1 MMKIEDEIKQQAF
14 KSEFQKA
21 GVNLIYTYFWMKERI
36 SQNLKEHDITMQQY
50 NVLRI
55 LNGQYPKAVTTSTIR
70 ERMMDKMSDAS
81 RLVDRLKDQGLV
93 DKRVNKDDRRLVSV
107 VISDKGREIIQAIM
121 AKQDVVENT
130 LGGLSQKEA
139 FTLNNLLDK
148 MRG

>member
-1 MMKIEDEIKQQAF
+1 MKIEDEIKQQAF

-81 RLVDRLKDQGLV
+81 RLVERLKVQGLV
-93 DKRVNKDDRRLVSV
+93 DKCVNSHDRRLVSV
-107 VISDKGREIIQAIM
+107 VISEKGRSIINTII

-130 LGGLSQKEA
+130 LGGLSEA
-139 FTLNNLLDK
+139 EARTLNTLLNK

>member
-1 MMKIEDEIKQQAF
+1 MKIEDEIKQRAF

-81 RLVDRLKDQGLV
+81 RLVERLKVQGLV
-93 DKRVNKDDRRLVSV
+93 DKCVNSHDRRLVSV
-107 VISDKGREIIQAIM
+107 VISEKGRSIINTII

-130 LGGLSQKEA
+130 LGGLSEA
-139 FTLNNLLDK
+139 EARTLNTLLNK